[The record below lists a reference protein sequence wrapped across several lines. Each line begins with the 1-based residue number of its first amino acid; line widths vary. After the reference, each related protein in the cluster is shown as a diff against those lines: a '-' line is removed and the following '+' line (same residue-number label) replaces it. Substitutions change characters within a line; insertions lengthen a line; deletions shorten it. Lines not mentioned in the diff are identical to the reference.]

1 MMEKGN
7 PRTWHERR
15 QTAGKE
21 GIVEGRENRLK
32 TQIRAQTRTT
42 LKVYLKTL
50 EDVLAFCFAS
60 PPSILMVIDQWSI
73 NIRAVLHKTMERRL

>member
-1 MMEKGN
+1 MEVMGKGN
-7 PRTWHERR
+7 PRNWHEQR
-15 QTAGKE
+15 QTPGKE

-32 TQIRAQTRTT
+32 TQIRAQTRKT

-50 EDVLAFCFAS
+50 EDVLFCFS
-60 PPSILMVIDQWSI
+60 PSILMTIDQWSI